1 MRRRRDKLCHHVGL
15 CKGEIER
22 STDVSDGASCRHGAE
37 GHDLRDMIV
46 SVFAP
51 DIVDHLA
58 APRVSEVHID
68 IGHSHALGVQ
78 KALEE
83 QPVFHRVNFRD
94 VQRIR
99 HHRAC
104 RAAAPGSDGN
114 ACAFRKIHKVPHNQ
128 EVIGKAHLLDHVDLI
143 FHLRAILGV
152 LVSVALLVALVA
164 EFFQVGQRIVARG
177 KLEFRQV
184 IFAEGKFDVAARS
197 DFRRVFNCLR
207 IRGK

>member
-1 MRRRRDKLCHHVGL
+1 MPSSAMCRIDELLHARVLLIHFLAAAARRAAPPLSVICSVAGTSFADHVGL

-58 APRVSEVHID
+58 APRVAEVHID
-68 IGHSHALGVQ
+68 IGHGHALGVQ

-83 QPVFHRVNFRD
+83 QPIFHRVNFRD
-94 VQRIR
+94 VQRIG

-104 RAAAPGSDGN
+104 RAAAPGSDRECP
-114 ACAFRKIHKVPHNQ
+114 ALFAKFTKSHTIRK
-128 EVIGKAHLLDHVDLI
+128 
-143 FHLRAILGV
+143 
-152 LVSVALLVALVA
+152 
-164 EFFQVGQRIVARG
+164 
-177 KLEFRQV
+177 
-184 IFAEGKFDVAARS
+184 
-197 DFRRVFNCLR
+197 
-207 IRGK
+207 